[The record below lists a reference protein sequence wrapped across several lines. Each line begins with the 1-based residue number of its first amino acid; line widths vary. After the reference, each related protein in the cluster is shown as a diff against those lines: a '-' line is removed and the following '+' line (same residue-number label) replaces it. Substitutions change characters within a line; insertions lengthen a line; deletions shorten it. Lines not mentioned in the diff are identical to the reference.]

1 MQGISVYPTPRQ
13 AFRAVTCAR
22 TLTRFPAHSGPHVL
36 MMKHTS
42 SRTAGLSNFV
52 FTHDCLSLLCAVV
65 GCSTYPLLVLPTHL
79 YPEPGRALRV
89 GQPSGDAP
97 PRGGRW
103 CITKG
108 PLLKR
113 RKGAGRPRCS
123 PMAPVSGQSR
133 GGGGGARPPPPGL
146 CDWKA
151 YQPGAAVCDA
161 PLCLLRSALLAK
173 VVSDSPRQ
181 GRTRALRIATADIP
195 QGRDANV
202 AQARRRRDGD
212 GKGDG
217 RLQVQAL

>member
-133 GGGGGARPPPPGL
+133 SEADDASLRDCVTGKRTNRERLFATLP
-146 CDWKA
+146 CVS
-151 YQPGAAVCDA
+151 YA
-161 PLCLLRSALLAK
+161 PLCL
-173 VVSDSPRQ
+173 PR
-181 GRTRALRIATADIP
+181 
-195 QGRDANV
+195 
-202 AQARRRRDGD
+202 
-212 GKGDG
+212 
-217 RLQVQAL
+217 